1 MTRDNFLEHLRRK
14 RAEASSVE
22 TTAETGSKTTAEMTD
37 GELEA
42 ALTAARRELLD
53 AQHEELRIREKAR
66 LVPGDAGRTKPRN
79 LGGIFNKSKRRFK

>member
-22 TTAETGSKTTAEMTD
+22 TTAEMTD

-53 AQHEELRIREKAR
+53 AQHDALRLREKAR
-66 LVPGDAGRTKPRN
+66 MAPEGSGRTKPRN
-79 LGGIFNKSKRRFK
+79 LGEIFNKSNRRFK